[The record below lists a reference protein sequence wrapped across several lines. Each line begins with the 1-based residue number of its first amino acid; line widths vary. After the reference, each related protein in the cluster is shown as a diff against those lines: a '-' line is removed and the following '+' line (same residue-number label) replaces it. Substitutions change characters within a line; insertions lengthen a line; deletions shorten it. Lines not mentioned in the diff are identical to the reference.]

1 MSITNNHGLVT
12 MRRLAKQ
19 KVVLPDGVIIHKG
32 DEVAVDGVNMVDPE
46 IHPEP
51 KKYDIYRYYRMRQD
65 PATANKAHLVS
76 TGPDN
81 LTFGH
86 GSQSCPGRFFA
97 ANEMKIALCH
107 LLLKYDWELG
117 PGASLEA
124 KHTFADMVGL
134 DHENKLRF
142 RRRQEELDLDSLT
155 FT

>member
-1 MSITNNHGLVT
+1 
-12 MRRLAKQ
+12 MRRVAKQ
-19 KVVLPDGVIIHKG
+19 KVVLSDGTTIHKG
-32 DEVAVDGVNMVDPE
+32 QEVVVDGINMVDPE
-46 IHPEP
+46 IYPDPE
-51 KKYDIYRYYRMRQD
+51 KYDIYRYYRMRQD

-117 PGASLEA
+117 PGASLESV
-124 KHTFADMVGL
+124 HLFGEMTGL
-134 DHENKLRF
+134 NQENKLRY
-142 RRRQEELDLDSLT
+142 RRRKEEIDLESLS
-155 FT
+155 FA